1 MKSKTIALVKPVFVI
16 VLISVIAGCASNAQK
31 YSNQPAV
38 AVGSAVKLNFNANL
52 PVDQDRIYI
61 QNQTIVSK
69 AQLDKEQIYCSVFM
83 HGYQDAGQPQMKVI
97 QGEFKVWRVR
107 LYNDFIYEPVI
118 YANNDDSYYSPSYGI
133 NFRTELHLK
142 SSEQTDVRALACT
155 DHQLKYQYNNRYP
168 ELAQFQAV
176 LGDLVDLP

>member
-1 MKSKTIALVKPVFVI
+1 MNVTP
-16 VLISVIAGCASNAQK
+16 
-31 YSNQPAV
+31 
-38 AVGSAVKLNFNANL
+38 
-52 PVDQDRIYI
+52 
-61 QNQTIVSK
+61 
-69 AQLDKEQIYCSVFM
+69 
-83 HGYQDAGQPQMKVI
+83 
-97 QGEFKVWRVR
+97 GEFKVWRVR

-142 SSEQTDVRALACT
+142 SSEQPNVRALAFT
-155 DHQLKYQYNNRYP
+155 DHQLKYQYNNHYP